1 MLVLKRPLGRAI
13 SAALVAGI
21 FASSASAQG
30 FPTIDVTA
38 IAGNL
43 QQLRQ
48 LQQQYST
55 QLEELATSR
64 DALMQMEDQLLAM
77 TGVSDFGSIM
87 GDLEA
92 LSSINLSE
100 TMGGMVD
107 GVISGGLSGPNA
119 ANMSQT
125 LGLFDVSGL
134 DGLVASDEPMER
146 GTAQFTGVAVASIAE
161 GQAGHAL
168 SQVISN
174 RAESLA
180 DGVGSQESLKEAI
193 DYNSLILAEIAS
205 NQALLIQLLSAS
217 LVNDGTSNMMAAR
230 SALSQNAFRVRN
242 APGLE

>member
-1 MLVLKRPLGRAI
+1 MLVMKLPLGGAVG
-13 SAALVAGI
+13 AALVAAM
-21 FASSASAQG
+21 FSSPASAQG

-38 IAGNL
+38 IANSL

-48 LQQQYST
+48 MQEQYTT

-64 DALMQMEDQLLAM
+64 DALTQIEDQLLAM
-77 TGVSDFGSIM
+77 TGVSDFDSIM
-87 GDLEA
+87 GDLDA
-92 LSSINLSE
+92 LGSVDLSE
-100 TMGGMVD
+100 TMGGVVD
-107 GVISGGLSGPNA
+107 SIISGDMSGPNS
-119 ANMSQT
+119 ANMTQT

-161 GQAGHAL
+161 GQAGHAS
-168 SQVISN
+168 SQVVSS

-205 NQALLIQLLSAS
+205 NQAVLIQLLSAS

-242 APGLE
+242 APDLE